1 MEGNH
6 LHADEPALVV
16 LAHRAHGGSPG
27 TLDDHAAVEAHPL
40 HLDIGDKELFR
51 LQQVGEPA
59 EAVAVDLLDVGD
71 HVKGLGDLGKALL
84 PGHVGKVG
92 VVVLPLLVLVVL
104 GGAQMLQ
111 HAGEDVHRVSA
122 VDLDVLAGEGLQ

>member
-1 MEGNH
+1 MLAPFEWCVNFI
-6 LHADEPALVV
+6 LPEPASYVFFYAVFNLRKLLYIICYPALRLYRLSKSPRGIDVV
-16 LAHRAHGGSPG
+16 SL
-27 TLDDHAAVEAHPL
+27 TL
-40 HLDIGDKELFR
+40 GNS
-51 LQQVGEPA
+51 
-59 EAVAVDLLDVGD
+59 
-71 HVKGLGDLGKALL
+71 

-92 VVVLPLLVLVVL
+92 VVVLPLLVLIVL